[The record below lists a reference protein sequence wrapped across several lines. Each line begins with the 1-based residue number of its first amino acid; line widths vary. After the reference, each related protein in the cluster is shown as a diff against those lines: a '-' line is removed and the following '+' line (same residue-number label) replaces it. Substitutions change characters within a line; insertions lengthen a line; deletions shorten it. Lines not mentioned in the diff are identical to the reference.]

1 MMVSGVFPVRFV
13 HTPPEG
19 RQGLI
24 LRRSVWKAG
33 VEYRNDKELKTDSIR
48 YLDIVTNREM
58 IIDGVTEYQ
67 AYICRQTHTS
77 NDTTHTLSN
86 TALWEPIPT
95 HEPISTP
102 VILSGYIGADMIDT
116 ASLAASQAFINAL
129 TVKRL
134 DTVPNEAGSKI
145 VVRENEFS
153 ILDATGKPKLRIHGD
168 AIKGE
173 MGSGYKSINTY
184 KQGLLFLDNHMNV
197 PIAGGSSYG
206 YNWLKSYNFSLGKH
220 PAGTVFTHIQ
230 NPYAREARFGVTA
243 QWTVINDGQFYELR
257 TNGGKKVCSVS
268 IQFTAKLKDHN
279 GNVIRDIGTW
289 SDSVSN
295 PDGIQREEEGSGST
309 ISVIAWEN
317 DGYAIPG
324 PSIITTLQEDGE
336 FFYSLTAR
344 VDVNL
349 TERAIGNDYLTF
361 SDIFFGMSGVD
372 QFQEPNMMM
381 LSQKGFFYR
390 FGGKNGYG
398 YIVDEA
404 ARTGGYGEDVNGYG
418 FMFKSGINGINI
430 IGMDNGGLFIQYG
443 GQKRYLMVDPTTL
456 TLKLV

>member
-48 YLDIVTNREM
+48 YLDIVTNQEM

-102 VILSGYIGADMIDT
+102 VILSSYIGADMIDT

-173 MGSGYKSINTY
+173 MGSGYKSINTF
-184 KQGLLFLDNHMNV
+184 KNGLLFLDNHMNI

-206 YNWLKSYNFSLGKH
+206 YSLLKSYNFSLGKH
-220 PAGTVFTHIQ
+220 PAGTVFTHT
-230 NPYAREARFGVTA
+230 REGSARFGVTTP
-243 QWTVINDGQFYELR
+243 WTVINDGQFYELR
-257 TNGGKKVCSVS
+257 TNGGKKVESVS

-289 SDSVSN
+289 SESVSN
-295 PDGIQREEEGSGST
+295 PDGIQREGSGSVFT
-309 ISVIAWEN
+309 LVAREN
-317 DGYAIPG
+317 SY
-324 PSIITTLQEDGE
+324 PSRTDIVTTLQEDGE

-349 TERAIGNDYLTF
+349 TERAMGNDYLTF
-361 SDIFFGMSGVD
+361 SDIDFSVSAGAFLRSD
-372 QFQEPNMMM
+372 LFQEPNMMM

-418 FMFKSGINGINI
+418 FMFKSGIRGINI
-430 IGMDNGGLFIQYG
+430 IGMDNEGLFIQYD

>member
-48 YLDIVTNREM
+48 YLDIVTNQEM
-58 IIDGVTEYQ
+58 IIDGITEYQ

-102 VILSGYIGADMIDT
+102 IILSSYIGADMIDT

-173 MGSGYKSINTY
+173 MGSGYKEIFTN
-184 KQGLLFLDNHMNV
+184 KPGLLFSDNSMQV
-197 PIAGGSSYG
+197 PITGGTTTKSML
-206 YNWLKSYNFSLGKH
+206 LKSYNFSLGKH
-220 PAGTVFTHIQ
+220 PAGTVFTHK
-230 NPYAREARFGVTA
+230 RESLAMFGVTA
-243 QWTVINDGQFYELR
+243 PWTLVNDGQFIELR
-257 TNGGKKVCSVS
+257 TDGGIKVTRVS
-268 IQFTAKLKDHN
+268 IQFTAQLKDHN

-289 SDSVSN
+289 SNSVYD
-295 PDGIQREEEGSGST
+295 PDGIQQEGTEST
-309 ISVIAWEN
+309 FSLAKMEN
-317 DGYAIPG
+317 DGMLL
-324 PSIITTLQEDGE
+324 PSRQNIYTTLQEDGE
-336 FFYSLTAR
+336 FFYSLTAS
-344 VDVNL
+344 VGVEII
-349 TERAIGNDYLTF
+349 ERPIGDDYVTF
-361 SDIFFGMSGVD
+361 SDLYFRMSD
-372 QFQEPNMMM
+372 YDLFQEPNMMM

-404 ARTGGYGEDVNGYG
+404 ARTGGFGEDVNGYG
-418 FMFKSGINGINI
+418 FMFKSGIGGINI
-430 IGMDNGGLFIQYG
+430 IGMDSGGLFTQYG
-443 GQKRYLMVDPTTL
+443 GQKRYIRVDPTTL

>member
-48 YLDIVTNREM
+48 YLDIVTNQEM
-58 IIDGVTEYQ
+58 IIDGITEYQ

-102 VILSGYIGADMIDT
+102 VILSSYIGADMIDT

-173 MGSGYKSINTY
+173 MGSGYKSIHTN
-184 KQGLLFLDNHMNV
+184 KQGLLFLDNHMNI
-197 PIAGGSSYG
+197 PIAGGSSTG

-220 PAGTVFTHIQ
+220 PAGTVFTHK
-230 NPYAREARFGVTA
+230 REALARFGVTA

-257 TNGGKKVCSVS
+257 TNGGKKVESVS

-289 SDSVSN
+289 SNSVSN
-295 PDGIQREEEGSGST
+295 PDGIQKEGSESDFGL
-309 ISVIAWEN
+309 VAWEN
-317 DGYAIPG
+317 DGNLQPG
-324 PSIITTLQEDGE
+324 RTNIVTTLQEDGE

-349 TERAIGNDYLTF
+349 TERAMGNDYFTF
-361 SDIFFGMSGVD
+361 SEIYFAMSEAD
-372 QFQEPNMMM
+372 HFQEPNMMM

-418 FMFKSGINGINI
+418 FMFKSGIRGINI
-430 IGMDNGGLFIQYG
+430 IGMDSGGLFIQYD

-456 TLKLV
+456 TLKLEPV

>member
-48 YLDIVTNREM
+48 YLDIVTNQEM
-58 IIDGVTEYQ
+58 IFDGITEYQ

-102 VILSGYIGADMIDT
+102 IILSGYIGADMIDT

-173 MGSGYKSINTY
+173 IGSGYKEIFTS
-184 KQGLLFLDNHMNV
+184 KQGLLFPDNSMQV
-197 PIAGGSSYG
+197 TITGGSTTKSML
-206 YNWLKSYNFSLGKH
+206 LKSYNFSLGKY
-220 PAGTVFTHIQ
+220 PAGTVFTHK
-230 NPYAREARFGVTA
+230 RESLARFGVTA
-243 QWTVINDGQFYELR
+243 QWTLVNDGQFIELR
-257 TNGGKKVCSVS
+257 TDRGIKVTYVS
-268 IQFTAKLKDHN
+268 IQFSAKLKDHN

-289 SDSVSN
+289 SDSVYD
-295 PDGIQREEEGSGST
+295 PDGIQKEGTEST
-309 ISVIAWEN
+309 FGLVAWEN
-317 DGYAIPG
+317 DGML
-324 PSIITTLQEDGE
+324 PSRQDIVTTLQEDGE
-336 FFYSLTAR
+336 LFYSLTAK
-344 VDVNL
+344 VDVAII
-349 TERAIGNDYLTF
+349 ERPIGDDYVTF
-361 SDIFFGMSGVD
+361 SDLYFRMSD
-372 QFQEPNMMM
+372 YDLFQEPNMMM

-404 ARTGGYGEDVNGYG
+404 ARTGGFGEDVNGYG

-430 IGMDNGGLFIQYG
+430 IGMDSGGLFTQYG
-443 GQKRYLMVDPTTL
+443 GQKRYIRVDPTTL
-456 TLKLV
+456 TLQLV

>member
-48 YLDIVTNREM
+48 YLDIVTNQEM
-58 IIDGVTEYQ
+58 IFDGITEYQ

-102 VILSGYIGADMIDT
+102 IILSGYIGADMIDT

-173 MGSGYKSINTY
+173 IGSGYKEIFTS
-184 KQGLLFLDNHMNV
+184 KQGLLFHDNSMQV
-197 PIAGGSSYG
+197 PITGGSTTKSML
-206 YNWLKSYNFSLGKH
+206 LKSYNFSLGKY
-220 PAGTVFTHIQ
+220 PAGTVFTHK
-230 NPYAREARFGVTA
+230 RESLARFGVTA
-243 QWTVINDGQFYELR
+243 QWTLVNDGQFIELR
-257 TNGGKKVCSVS
+257 TDRGIKVTYVSV
-268 IQFTAKLKDHN
+268 QFSAKLKDHN

-289 SDSVSN
+289 SDSVDD
-295 PDGIQREEEGSGST
+295 PDGIQKEGTEST
-309 ISVIAWEN
+309 FGLVAWEN
-317 DGYAIPG
+317 DGML
-324 PSIITTLQEDGE
+324 PSRQDIVTTLQEDGE
-336 FFYSLTAR
+336 LFYSLTAK
-344 VDVNL
+344 VDVAII
-349 TERAIGNDYLTF
+349 ERPIGDDYVTF
-361 SDIFFGMSGVD
+361 SDIYFAMSD
-372 QFQEPNMMM
+372 YDLFQEPNMMM

-430 IGMDNGGLFIQYG
+430 IGMDSGGLFTQYG
-443 GQKRYLMVDPTTL
+443 GQKRYIRVDPTTL

>member
-1 MMVSGVFPVRFV
+1 MVSGVFPVRFV

-48 YLDIVTNREM
+48 YLDIVTNQEM
-58 IIDGVTEYQ
+58 IIDGITEYQ

-102 VILSGYIGADMIDT
+102 IILSSYIGADMIDT

-173 MGSGYKSINTY
+173 MGSGYKEIWTY
-184 KQGLLFLDNHMNV
+184 KPGLLFPGNNMRIN
-197 PIAGGSSYG
+197 IASGATTSYRL
-206 YNWLKSYNFSLGKH
+206 LKSYNFSLGKY
-220 PAGTVFTHIQ
+220 PAGTVFTHK
-230 NPYAREARFGVTA
+230 RESLARFGVTA
-243 QWTVINDGQFYELR
+243 QWTMINDGQFYELR
-257 TNGGKKVCSVS
+257 TDGGKKVYRVS

-289 SDSVSN
+289 SDSVYN
-295 PDGIQREEEGSGST
+295 LYGIQKEGSEPSFGL
-309 ISVIAWEN
+309 VKWEN
-317 DGYAIPG
+317 DGNIP
-324 PSIITTLQEDGE
+324 PSRQNIVTTLQEDGE
-336 FFYSLTAR
+336 LFYSLTAS
-344 VDVNL
+344 VEITL
-349 TERAIGNDYLTF
+349 LEMATESDYLTF
-361 SDIFFGMSGVD
+361 SDIFFAMSD
-372 QFQEPNMMM
+372 YDLFQEPNMMM

-430 IGMDNGGLFIQYG
+430 IGMDSEGLFTQYG
-443 GQKRYLMVDPTTL
+443 GQKRYIRVDPTTL

>member
-48 YLDIVTNREM
+48 YLDIVTNQEM
-58 IIDGVTEYQ
+58 IFDGITEYQ

-102 VILSGYIGADMIDT
+102 IILSGYIGADMIDT

-173 MGSGYKSINTY
+173 MGSGYKEIFTN
-184 KQGLLFLDNHMNV
+184 KPGLLFSDNSMQV
-197 PIAGGSSYG
+197 PITGGTTTKTML
-206 YNWLKSYNFSLGKH
+206 LKSYNFSLGKH
-220 PAGTVFTHIQ
+220 PAGTVFTHKRQ
-230 NPYAREARFGVTA
+230 SQASFGVIA
-243 QWTVINDGQFYELR
+243 PWTLVNDGQFIELR
-257 TNGGKKVCSVS
+257 TDGGIKVTRVS
-268 IQFTAKLKDHN
+268 IQFTAQLKDHN

-289 SDSVSN
+289 SNSVYD
-295 PDGIQREEEGSGST
+295 PDGIQKEGTASTFGITAWANYEGSSH
-309 ISVIAWEN
+309 IV
-317 DGYAIPG
+317 
-324 PSIITTLQEDGE
+324 TTLQEDGE
-336 FFYSLTAR
+336 FFYSLTAK
-344 VDVNL
+344 VEVAII
-349 TERAIGNDYLTF
+349 ERPIGDDYVTF
-361 SDIFFGMSGVD
+361 SDIYFAMSD
-372 QFQEPNMMM
+372 SDLFQEPNMMM

-404 ARTGGYGEDVNGYG
+404 ARTGGFGEDVNGYG

-430 IGMDNGGLFIQYG
+430 IGMDSGGLFTQYG
-443 GQKRYLMVDPTTL
+443 GQKRYIRVDPTTL
-456 TLKLV
+456 TLQLV

>member
-48 YLDIVTNREM
+48 YLDIVTNQEM
-58 IIDGVTEYQ
+58 IFDGITEYQ

-102 VILSGYIGADMIDT
+102 IILSGYIGADMIDT

-173 MGSGYKSINTY
+173 MGSGYKEIVTN
-184 KQGLLFLDNHMNV
+184 KHGLLFHDNSMQV
-197 PIAGGSSYG
+197 PITGGSTTKSML
-206 YNWLKSYNFSLGKH
+206 LKSYNFSLGKY
-220 PAGTVFTHIQ
+220 PAGTVFTHK
-230 NPYAREARFGVTA
+230 RESIARFGVTA
-243 QWTVINDGQFYELR
+243 QWTLINDGQFIELR
-257 TNGGKKVCSVS
+257 TDGGIRVTYVS
-268 IQFTAKLKDHN
+268 IQFSAKLKDHN

-289 SDSVSN
+289 SDSVYD
-295 PDGIQREEEGSGST
+295 PDGIQKEGSETTFGLVKYESRGIT
-309 ISVIAWEN
+309 QNIV
-317 DGYAIPG
+317 
-324 PSIITTLQEDGE
+324 TTLQEDGE
-336 FFYSLTAR
+336 LFYSLTAK
-344 VDVNL
+344 VDVEII
-349 TERAIGNDYLTF
+349 ERPIGDDYVTF
-361 SDIFFGMSGVD
+361 SDIYFAMSD
-372 QFQEPNMMM
+372 YDLFQEPNMMM

-404 ARTGGYGEDVNGYG
+404 ARTGGFGEDVNRYG
-418 FMFKSGINGINI
+418 LLFKSGVGGINI
-430 IGMDNGGLFIQYG
+430 IGMDHDGLFIQYG
-443 GQKRYLMVDPTTL
+443 GQKRYIWVDPTTL

>member
-48 YLDIVTNREM
+48 YLDIVTNQEM
-58 IIDGVTEYQ
+58 IIDGITEYQ

-102 VILSGYIGADMIDT
+102 IILSSYIGADMIDT

-173 MGSGYKSINTY
+173 IGSGYKSVVTN
-184 KQGLLFLDNHMNV
+184 KQGLLFIDNQMNI
-197 PIAGGSSYG
+197 PIAGGSSAG
-206 YNWLKSYNFSLGKH
+206 WNWLKPYNFSLGKY
-220 PAGTVFTHIQ
+220 PAGTVFTH
-230 NPYAREARFGVTA
+230 PRESLARFGVTA
-243 QWTVINDGQFYELR
+243 QWTMINDGQFYELR
-257 TNGGKKVCSVS
+257 TNGGKKVESVS
-268 IQFTAKLKDHN
+268 IQFTAQLKDHN

-289 SDSVSN
+289 SDSVYDL
-295 PDGIQREEEGSGST
+295 DGIQKEGTEST
-309 ISVIAWEN
+309 FGLVAWEN
-317 DGYAIPG
+317 DGML
-324 PSIITTLQEDGE
+324 PSRQDIFTTLQEDGE

-349 TERAIGNDYLTF
+349 IERAMGNDYLAF
-361 SDIFFGMSGVD
+361 SDIFFAMSD
-372 QFQEPNMMM
+372 YDLFQEPNMMM

-404 ARTGGYGEDVNGYG
+404 ARTGGYGEEVNGYG

-430 IGMDNGGLFIQYG
+430 IGMDSGGLFIQYG
-443 GQKRYLMVDPTTL
+443 GQKRYLTVDSTNG

>member
-48 YLDIVTNREM
+48 YLDIVTNQEM

-102 VILSGYIGADMIDT
+102 VILSSYIGADMIDT

-145 VVRENEFS
+145 VVRENEIS

-173 MGSGYKSINTY
+173 MGSGYKSIHTN
-184 KQGLLFLDNHMNV
+184 KQGLLFLDNHMNI
-197 PIAGGSSYG
+197 PIAGGSSTG

-220 PAGTVFTHIQ
+220 PAGTVFTHK
-230 NPYAREARFGVTA
+230 REALARFGVTA

-257 TNGGKKVCSVS
+257 TNGGKKVESVS

-279 GNVIRDIGTW
+279 GNVIRDIGIW
-289 SDSVSN
+289 SNSVSN
-295 PDGIQREEEGSGST
+295 PDGIQKEGSESDFGL
-309 ISVIAWEN
+309 VAWEN
-317 DGYAIPG
+317 DGNLQPG
-324 PSIITTLQEDGE
+324 RTNIVTTLQEDGE

-349 TERAIGNDYLTF
+349 TERAMGNDYFTF
-361 SDIFFGMSGVD
+361 SEIYFAMSEAD
-372 QFQEPNMMM
+372 HFQEPDMMM

-390 FGGKNGYG
+390 FGGKDGYG

-418 FMFKSGINGINI
+418 FMFKSGISGISI
-430 IGMDNGGLFIQYG
+430 IGMDSGGLFIQYE

>member
-48 YLDIVTNREM
+48 YLDIVTNQEM
-58 IIDGVTEYQ
+58 IFDGITEYQ

-102 VILSGYIGADMIDT
+102 IILSGYIGADMIDT

-173 MGSGYKSINTY
+173 IGSGYKEIFTN
-184 KQGLLFLDNHMNV
+184 KQGLLFPDNSMQV
-197 PIAGGSSYG
+197 TITGGSTTKSML
-206 YNWLKSYNFSLGKH
+206 LKSYNFSLGKY
-220 PAGTVFTHIQ
+220 PAGTVFTHK
-230 NPYAREARFGVTA
+230 RESLARFGVTA
-243 QWTVINDGQFYELR
+243 QWTLVNDGQFIELR
-257 TNGGKKVCSVS
+257 TDRGIKVTYVS
-268 IQFTAKLKDHN
+268 IQFSAKLKDHN

-289 SDSVSN
+289 SDSVYD
-295 PDGIQREEEGSGST
+295 PDGIQKEGTEST
-309 ISVIAWEN
+309 FGLVAWEN
-317 DGYAIPG
+317 DGML
-324 PSIITTLQEDGE
+324 PSRQDIVTTLQEDGE
-336 FFYSLTAR
+336 LFYSLTAK
-344 VDVNL
+344 VDVAII
-349 TERAIGNDYLTF
+349 ERPIGDDYVTF
-361 SDIFFGMSGVD
+361 SDLYFRMSD
-372 QFQEPNMMM
+372 YDLFQEPNMMM

-430 IGMDNGGLFIQYG
+430 IGMDSGGLFTQYG
-443 GQKRYLMVDPTTL
+443 GQKRYIRVDPTTL

>member
-48 YLDIVTNREM
+48 YLDIVTNQEM
-58 IIDGVTEYQ
+58 IFDGITEYQ

-102 VILSGYIGADMIDT
+102 IILSGYIGADMIDT

-173 MGSGYKSINTY
+173 IGSGYKEIFTS
-184 KQGLLFLDNHMNV
+184 KHGLLFPDNSMQV
-197 PIAGGSSYG
+197 PITGGSTTKSML
-206 YNWLKSYNFSLGKH
+206 LKSYNFSLGKY
-220 PAGTVFTHIQ
+220 PAGTVFTHT
-230 NPYAREARFGVTA
+230 RESLARFGVTA
-243 QWTVINDGQFYELR
+243 QWTLINDGQFIELR
-257 TNGGKKVCSVS
+257 TDGGIKVTYVSV
-268 IQFTAKLKDHN
+268 QFSAKLKDHN

-289 SDSVSN
+289 SDSVYD
-295 PDGIQREEEGSGST
+295 PDGIQKEGTEST
-309 ISVIAWEN
+309 FGLVAWEN
-317 DGYAIPG
+317 SGMRQDIV
-324 PSIITTLQEDGE
+324 TTLQEDGE
-336 FFYSLTAR
+336 LFYSLTAK
-344 VDVNL
+344 VEVAII
-349 TERAIGNDYLTF
+349 ERPIGDDYVTF
-361 SDIFFGMSGVD
+361 SNIFFAMSD
-372 QFQEPNMMM
+372 YDLFQEPNMMM

-404 ARTGGYGEDVNGYG
+404 ARTGGFGEDVNRYG
-418 FMFKSGINGINI
+418 LLFRSGIYGINV
-430 IGMDNGGLFIQYG
+430 IGMDHEGLFIQYD
-443 GQKRYLMVDPTTL
+443 GQKRYIRVDPTTL

>member
-48 YLDIVTNREM
+48 YLDIVTNQEM
-58 IIDGVTEYQ
+58 IIDGITEYQ

-102 VILSGYIGADMIDT
+102 IILSSYIGADMIDT

-173 MGSGYKSINTY
+173 IGSGYKEIWTY
-184 KQGLLFLDNHMNV
+184 KPGLLFPGNNMRIN
-197 PIAGGSSYG
+197 IASGATTSYRL
-206 YNWLKSYNFSLGKH
+206 LKSYNFSLGKY
-220 PAGTVFTHIQ
+220 PAGTVFTHK
-230 NPYAREARFGVTA
+230 RESLARFGVTA
-243 QWTVINDGQFYELR
+243 QWTMINDGQFYELR
-257 TNGGKKVCSVS
+257 TDGGKKVYRVS

-289 SDSVSN
+289 SDSVYN
-295 PDGIQREEEGSGST
+295 LYGIQKEGSEPSFGL
-309 ISVIAWEN
+309 VKWEN
-317 DGYAIPG
+317 DGNIP
-324 PSIITTLQEDGE
+324 PSRQNIVTTLQEDGE
-336 FFYSLTAR
+336 LFYSLTAS
-344 VDVNL
+344 VEITL
-349 TERAIGNDYLTF
+349 LEMATESDYLTF
-361 SDIFFGMSGVD
+361 SDIFFAMSD
-372 QFQEPNMMM
+372 YDLFQEPNMMM

-430 IGMDNGGLFIQYG
+430 IGMDSEGLFTQYG
-443 GQKRYLMVDPTTL
+443 GQKRYIRVDPTTL

>member
-48 YLDIVTNREM
+48 YLDIVTNQEM
-58 IIDGVTEYQ
+58 IIDGITEYQ

-102 VILSGYIGADMIDT
+102 IILSSYIGADMIDT

-173 MGSGYKSINTY
+173 MGSGYKEILTW
-184 KQGLLFLDNHMNV
+184 KPGLLFSDNSMQV
-197 PIAGGSSYG
+197 PITGGTTTKTML
-206 YNWLKSYNFSLGKH
+206 LKSYNFSLGKH
-220 PAGTVFTHIQ
+220 PAGTVFTH
-230 NPYAREARFGVTA
+230 NRFSLARFGVTA
-243 QWTVINDGQFYELR
+243 QCTMINDGQFYELR
-257 TNGGKKVCSVS
+257 TDGGINVTRVS

-289 SDSVSN
+289 SDSVYD
-295 PDGIQREEEGSGST
+295 PDGILKEGSETS
-309 ISVIAWEN
+309 ISLIAWEPQSSRQN
-317 DGYAIPG
+317 IY
-324 PSIITTLQEDGE
+324 TTLQEDGE
-336 FFYSLTAR
+336 FFYSLTAS
-344 VDVNL
+344 VGVEII
-349 TERAIGNDYLTF
+349 ERPIGDDYVTF
-361 SDIFFGMSGVD
+361 SDLYFRMSD
-372 QFQEPNMMM
+372 YDLFQEPNMMM

-404 ARTGGYGEDVNGYG
+404 ARTGGYGEDLNRYG
-418 FMFKSGINGINI
+418 LLFKSGIYGINI
-430 IGMDNGGLFIQYG
+430 IGMDHEGLFIQYG
-443 GQKRYLMVDPTTL
+443 GQKRYIRVDPTTL

>member
-1 MMVSGVFPVRFV
+1 MVSGVFPVRFV

-48 YLDIVTNREM
+48 YLDIVTNQEM
-58 IIDGVTEYQ
+58 IFDGITEYQ

-102 VILSGYIGADMIDT
+102 IILSGYIGADMIDT

-173 MGSGYKSINTY
+173 IGSGYKEIFTS
-184 KQGLLFLDNHMNV
+184 KQGLLFPDNSMQV
-197 PIAGGSSYG
+197 TITGGSTTKSML
-206 YNWLKSYNFSLGKH
+206 LKSYNFSLGKY
-220 PAGTVFTHIQ
+220 PAGTVFTHK
-230 NPYAREARFGVTA
+230 RESLARFGVTA
-243 QWTVINDGQFYELR
+243 QWTLVNDGQFIELR
-257 TNGGKKVCSVS
+257 TDRGIKVTYVS
-268 IQFTAKLKDHN
+268 IQFSAKLKDHN

-289 SDSVSN
+289 SDSVYD
-295 PDGIQREEEGSGST
+295 PDGIQKEGTEST
-309 ISVIAWEN
+309 FGLVAWEN
-317 DGYAIPG
+317 DGML
-324 PSIITTLQEDGE
+324 PSRQDIVTTLQEDGE
-336 FFYSLTAR
+336 LFYSLTAK
-344 VDVNL
+344 VDVAII
-349 TERAIGNDYLTF
+349 ERPIGDDYVTF
-361 SDIFFGMSGVD
+361 SDLYFRMSD
-372 QFQEPNMMM
+372 YDLFQEPNMMM

-404 ARTGGYGEDVNGYG
+404 ARTGGFGEDVNGYG

-430 IGMDNGGLFIQYG
+430 IGMDSGGLFTQYG
-443 GQKRYLMVDPTTL
+443 GQKRYIRVDPTTL
-456 TLKLV
+456 TLQLV